1 MDEINQKL
9 TKLRQE
15 IDIIDT
21 KLIKLIENRSN
32 LAKEIIKAKAGEGIF
47 KPEREESL
55 IKQIINLSNYSN
67 PDFIE
72 GVWRLLISE
81 NLFLQGGLKISV
93 GESSDAY
100 KSACWHFGRSAKI
113 IIEKNNEEAFKKIV
127 TENYD
132 AAVVLKT
139 KELKD
144 EYLIEGKIIRKYAI
158 TPITDQNKLAKIV
171 IFKKSEF

>member
-1 MDEINQKL
+1 MDETNQKL
-9 TKLRQE
+9 IKLRQK

-21 KLIKLIENRSN
+21 KLIELIEDRSN
-32 LAKEIIKAKAGEGIF
+32 LAKEIIKAKSGEDIF
-47 KPEREESL
+47 KPEREETL
-55 IKQIINLSNYSN
+55 IKQIIKQSISSN

-72 GVWRLLISE
+72 RVWRLLISE
-81 NLFLQGGLKISV
+81 NLFLQGGLRVSV
-93 GESSDAY
+93 GSSMDAY
-100 KSACWHFGRSAKI
+100 ESACWHFGRSAKI
-113 IIEKNNEEAFKKIV
+113 IIEKNNKDAFKKVI

-144 EYLIEGKIIRKYAI
+144 EYLIDGKIIRKFAS
-158 TPITDQNKLAKIV
+158 TPITDQPKLAKIV

>member
-1 MDEINQKL
+1 MDEYNHKL
-9 TKLRQE
+9 LKLRQK

-21 KLIKLIENRSN
+21 KLIELIEDRSN
-32 LAKEIIKAKAGEGIF
+32 LAKEIIDAKAGENIF

-55 IKQIINLSNYSN
+55 IKHIIKLSNSSN

-72 GVWRLLISE
+72 RVWRLLISE
-81 NLFLQGGLKISV
+81 NLLLQGGLKISV
-93 GESSDAY
+93 GSSIDAY

-113 IIEKNNEEAFKKIV
+113 IIEKNNEEAFKKII
-127 TENYD
+127 TDNCD

-144 EYLIEGKIIRKYAI
+144 KYFINGKIIKKFASS
-158 TPITDQNKLAKIV
+158 PITNQDNLAKIV

>member
-1 MDEINQKL
+1 MDENNQKL
-9 TKLRQE
+9 LKLRQK

-21 KLIKLIENRSN
+21 KLIELIEDRSN
-32 LAKEIIKAKAGEGIF
+32 LAKEIIKAKSGEDIF
-47 KPEREESL
+47 KPEREEAL
-55 IKQIINLSNYSN
+55 IKDIINQSNSSN
-67 PDFIE
+67 PEFIE
-72 GVWRLLISE
+72 RVWRLLISE

-93 GESSDAY
+93 GSMDAY
-100 KSACWHFGRSAKI
+100 KSASWHFGRSAKI
-113 IIEKNNEEAFKKIV
+113 LIEKNNEAAFKKII

-144 EYLIEGKIIRKYAI
+144 EYLIDGKIIKKFASS
-158 TPITDQNKLAKIV
+158 PITHQDKLAKIV

>member
-1 MDEINQKL
+1 MDETNQKL
-9 TKLRQE
+9 IKLRQK

-21 KLIKLIENRSN
+21 KLIELIEDRSN
-32 LAKEIIKAKAGEGIF
+32 LAKAIIKAKAGEDIF
-47 KPEREESL
+47 KPEREENL
-55 IKQIINLSNYSN
+55 IKQIIKKSISSN

-72 GVWRLLISE
+72 RVWRLLISE
-81 NLFLQGGLKISV
+81 NLFLQGGLRVSV
-93 GESSDAY
+93 GSSMDAY

-113 IIEKNNEEAFKKIV
+113 IVEKNNEDAFKKVI

-144 EYLIEGKIIRKYAI
+144 EYLIDGKIIKKFAS

-171 IFKKSEF
+171 IFKKNEF